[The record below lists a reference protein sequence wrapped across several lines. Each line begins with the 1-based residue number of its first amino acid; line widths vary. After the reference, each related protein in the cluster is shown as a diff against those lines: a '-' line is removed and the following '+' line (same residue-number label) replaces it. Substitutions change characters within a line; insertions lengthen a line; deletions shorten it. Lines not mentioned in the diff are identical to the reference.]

1 MSKLLGVQSEL
12 ANLVQQYLDQGCKV
26 LRVCD
31 EVELVSG
38 LDSVYLKRVHLVRDD
53 GSFFDI
59 VESEGGYNSWPH
71 GFYVL
76 TNLHIEKVE
85 CYHEGHEPLL
95 DVEDDFFDIE

>member
-1 MSKLLGVQSEL
+1 MHRLLGVQSEL
-12 ANLVQQYLDQGCKV
+12 SELVQKYLDQGCEV

-38 LDSVYLKRVHLVRDD
+38 SDSVYLKRVHLVKAD
-53 GSFFDI
+53 GSCFDI
-59 VESEGGYNSWPH
+59 VESEGGYNYWPH

-85 CYHEGHEPLL
+85 
-95 DVEDDFFDIE
+95 